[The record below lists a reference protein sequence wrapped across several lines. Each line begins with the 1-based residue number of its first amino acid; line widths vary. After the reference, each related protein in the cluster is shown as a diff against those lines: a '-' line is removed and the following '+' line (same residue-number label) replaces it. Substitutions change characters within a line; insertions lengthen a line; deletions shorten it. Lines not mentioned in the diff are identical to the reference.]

1 MADIDIQL
9 DGQRFNAPAWATEST
24 LSDMKDAIESLVGAT
39 DDQKKAM
46 KKLSENTAEG
56 NKTDAQGDKDL
67 IKAIQ
72 GLDGDK
78 GNSILLTSGGTAEVF
93 GKALKFAGGA
103 LTLFSG
109 ALLTMGKAIRG
120 VGESLQDSRGGTSL
134 DLGSGGFSNAANFAA
149 SFQMLGYSA
158 DEVAKTFEEASS
170 IIAIS
175 GRSNFIEMTSEI
187 QKLTG
192 AGSAF
197 GLELRELGALLNED
211 LDILRQVGVLQ
222 QIDAMKQTKQST
234 ELYNMQLKATAILGK
249 SIDEIRGATRTTLTD
264 NASVS
269 LLLQGMGAG
278 SQDFVNSFKAMGSE
292 LGASGFSQGV
302 NNAIQNAM
310 LETVAFRTDAGPELN
325 KILQLI
331 DGQNGTELVGD
342 IVKINALKEQGRYD
356 EAEAMIKAF
365 PATAMAAIKG
375 LDGNQKLEMKAIVEN
390 MGALGQEMALAIGQV
405 SQAGTAAEDV
415 NELAKASATVNNAF
429 TKLNASVAGSV
440 TNILAAFSTPLSQI
454 MDGFSKVTYELEK
467 DGKTI
472 KTDEKGRRVLNTKAS
487 GVFAILNE
495 QLRKVTD
502 AFNNL
507 FAKAEDGTSKVGNLG
522 MIISEKLT
530 PYITYLTDEL
540 VKWINGFDKDKF
552 SSTIDSWIT
561 SFKVVIGLL
570 DTMASVLG
578 FFTNI
583 LVDTDTEKMKDADG
597 KTIDVEVFDLSGTI
611 INAFLIAAAYSSVK
625 SAFSGLFAG
634 AIKGPVQSLG
644 SKLTSKLFGG
654 GGAGPDLEKTGKGA
668 GKGAKGMAAFGVAA
682 AGVGIALF
690 GISDAMETFKDMSW
704 EEIRKGVIGITLALA
719 PFGIAIGLLAWAG
732 TGPQAIGLWSIAG
745 VLAAIGVAA
754 AGIGVAAGG
763 ISMLVNAFGTTNEE
777 DIAMQD
783 ATTDNVNKLAG
794 IDKAQ
799 LDSTAEGIK
808 NIASSMVAFGNAT
821 NDGWFSGPDL
831 DDQYKQL
838 DIFEKFAKLDG
849 QGLLDFTSGMNELIT
864 TLQDLNALD
873 TAQILSQ
880 ASAVEKLNNAGNKG
894 LGQRFMD
901 GIGSIANRM
910 SGSPDPSAASSNNT
924 SDKENPAHPENKG
937 KSVTTLL
944 GEIATHTKK
953 TKDAVDA
960 LPKNMA

>member
-9 DGQRFNAPAWATEST
+9 EGQRFNAPAWATEST
-24 LSDMKDAIESLVGAT
+24 LSDMKDAIDSLVGAT
-39 DDQKKAM
+39 DQQKKMM

-78 GNSILLTSGGTAEVF
+78 GNDILFTSGGSVRAF
-93 GKALKFAGGA
+93 GGALKFAGAAVG
-103 LTLFSG
+103 LFAS
-109 ALLTMGKAIRG
+109 ALLTMGKAIKG
-120 VGESLQDSRGGTSL
+120 IGSSLQDSRGGTSL
-134 DLGSGGFSNAANFAA
+134 DLGGGGFSNAANFAA

-158 DEVAKTFEEASS
+158 DEVAQTFDEASG

-175 GRSNFIEMTSEI
+175 GRKNFMEMTNEI

-222 QIDAMKQTKQST
+222 QIDTMKQTKQSAQ
-234 ELYNMQLKATAILGK
+234 LYDMQLKATAILGK

-264 NASVS
+264 NASVA
-269 LLLQGMGAG
+269 LLLQGMGPAA
-278 SQDFVNSFKAMGSE
+278 QDFTQSFKMMGSE

-356 EAEAMIKAF
+356 EAEALIKAF

-375 LDGNQKLEMKAIVEN
+375 LDDNQKLEMKAIVEN
-390 MGALGQEMALAIGQV
+390 MGAVGQEMALAIGAV
-405 SQAGTAAEDV
+405 SQAGNAAKDV

-429 TKLNASVAGSV
+429 NKLNASVAGSINNV
-440 TNILAAFSTPLSQI
+440 LAAFATPISQI
-454 MDGFSKVTYELEK
+454 VDGFSKVTYKLDEN
-467 DGKTI
+467 GKAI
-472 KTDEKGRRVLNTKAS
+472 IDEVTGRRILNREQS
-487 GVFAILNE
+487 GVFAVLNE
-495 QLRKVTD
+495 QMQKVSD
-502 AFNNL
+502 AFNKL
-507 FAKAEDGTSKVGNLG
+507 FKISDDTTEGMSKFSML
-522 MIISEKLT
+522 ISKKLT
-530 PYITYLTDEL
+530 PYITSLTDKL
-540 VKWINGFDKDKF
+540 VTWIESFDENKF
-552 SSTIDSWIT
+552 SATIDNWIT

-570 DTMASVLG
+570 DTMATVLG

-583 LVDTDTEKMKDADG
+583 LVDTDTEKMTDADG
-597 KTIDVEVFDLSGTI
+597 NTVNVEVFDMSGTI
-611 INAFLIAAAYSSVK
+611 VNAFLIAVAYSSVK
-625 SAFSGLFAG
+625 SAFAGLFAG
-634 AIKGPVQSLG
+634 AIKGPVQTLG
-644 SKLTSKLFGG
+644 AKLTSKLFGG
-654 GGAGPDLEKTGKGA
+654 SDVGSKALKTGGKFGAGA
-668 GKGAKGMAAFGVAA
+668 VGMAAFGLAA
-682 AGVGIALF
+682 AGVGVALM
-690 GISDAMETFKDMSW
+690 GISDSIETLGNMKWQD
-704 EEIRKGVIGITLALA
+704 VA
-719 PFGIAIGLLAWAG
+719 FGMGATAVSLGLLAAG
-732 TGPQAIGLWSIAG
+732 LFLLAPAAG
-745 VLAAIGVAA
+745 VAAPGLLVLSAALLSVGVAA

-763 ISMLVNAFGTTNEE
+763 ISMLVDSFSNTAEE
-777 DIAMQD
+777 EAMLLDNQTKNIKELAEID
-783 ATTDNVNKLAG
+783 AGKLQSTSQG
-794 IDKAQ
+794 IDAMAK
-799 LDSTAEGIK
+799 
-808 NIASSMVAFGNAT
+808 SMVAFGNAT

-880 ASAVEKLNNAGNKG
+880 ASAVQKLNNAGNKG

-901 GIGSIANRM
+901 GIGSIANRF

-953 TKDAVDA
+953 TKDAVTD

>member
-1 MADIDIQL
+1 MADIEIQL
-9 DGQRFNAPAWATEST
+9 EGQRFTAPAWATEST
-24 LSDMKDAIESLVGAT
+24 LSDMKDAIDNLVGAT
-39 DDQKKAM
+39 DKQKEMM

-56 NKTDAQGDKDL
+56 NKNDAQGDKDL
-67 IKAIQ
+67 VKAIQ
-72 GLDGDK
+72 DLDGSK
-78 GNSILLTSGGTAEVF
+78 GNEAFIASGGMLARF
-93 GKALKFAGGA
+93 GTALKFAGA
-103 LTLFSG
+103 SLTLFST
-109 ALLTMGKAIRG
+109 ALFTMGKAIRG
-120 VGESLQDSRGGTSL
+120 VGASLQDSRGGTSL
-134 DLGSGGFSNAANFAA
+134 DLGGGEFSNAANFAA

-158 DEVAKTFEEASS
+158 DEVAQTFDEASG
-170 IIAIS
+170 IIAVS
-175 GRSNFIEMTSEI
+175 GRKNFMEMTNEI

-222 QIDAMKQTKQST
+222 QIDAMKQTKQSAQ
-234 ELYNMQLKATAILGK
+234 LYEMQLKATAILGK

-278 SQDFVNSFKAMGSE
+278 SQDFVNSFKMMGSE

-331 DGQNGTELVGD
+331 DGQNGTELVGE

-390 MGALGQEMALAIGQV
+390 MGALGQEFALAIGQV
-405 SQAGTAAEDV
+405 SQAGNAATDV

-429 TKLNASVAGSV
+429 NKLNASVSGSI
-440 TNILAAFSTPLSQI
+440 TNVLAAFATPLSAVAT
-454 MDGFSKVTYELEK
+454 GFSKVTYQL
-467 DGKTI
+467 
-472 KTDEKGRRVLNTKAS
+472 DENDKVMRDTVTGRRILDRTQS
-487 GVFAILNE
+487 GVFAVLNE
-495 QLRKVTD
+495 EMQKVSD
-502 AFNNL
+502 AFTNL
-507 FAKAEDGTSKVGNLG
+507 FKISEDGTSKVGDLSKL
-522 MIISEKLT
+522 ISSKLT
-530 PYITYLTDEL
+530 PYITYLTDKL
-540 VKWINGFDKDKF
+540 VTWINGFDENTF
-552 SSTIDSWIT
+552 SDTIDSWIT
-561 SFKVVIGLL
+561 SFRVVIGLL

-583 LVDTDTEKMKDADG
+583 LVDTDTEVDPATGEK
-597 KTIDVEVFDLSGTI
+597 VEVFDMSGTI

-625 SAFSGLFAG
+625 SAFAGLFAG

-644 SKLTSKLFGG
+644 QKLTSKLFGG
-654 GGAGPDLEKTGKGA
+654 GSTGANLEKTGKGA
-668 GKGAKGMAAFGVAA
+668 GKGAIGMAAFGVAA
-682 AGVGIALF
+682 AGVGVALF
-690 GISDAMETFKDMSW
+690 GISDAMETFKEMTTG
-704 EEIRKGVIGITLALA
+704 EIVKGVLGITAALI

-777 DIAMQD
+777 DIAMQN

-794 IDKAQ
+794 IDKSQ
-799 LDSTAEGIK
+799 LDSTAEGIS
-808 NIASSMVAFGNAT
+808 NIAASMVAFGDAT

-849 QGLLDFTSGMNELIT
+849 QGLLDFTSGMNQLIT

-924 SDKENPAHPENKG
+924 PGNENPAQQEDKDKTIHQ
-937 KSVTTLL
+937 LL
-944 GEIATHTKK
+944 KDIARNTDKTKK
-953 TKDAVDA
+953 AVVE
-960 LPKNMA
+960 LPKAISA

>member
-24 LSDMKDAIESLVGAT
+24 LSDMKDAIDNLVGAT
-39 DDQKKAM
+39 DKQKEMM

-72 GLDGDK
+72 GLD
-78 GNSILLTSGGTAEVF
+78 SGGGAGGLAIGESTTVF
-93 GKALKFAGGA
+93 TKALKFAGA
-103 LTLFSG
+103 SLTLFAG

-120 VGESLQDSRGGTSL
+120 VGASLQDSRGGTSL
-134 DLGSGGFSNAANFAA
+134 DLGGGGFSNAANFAA

-158 DEVAKTFEEASS
+158 EEVSQTFDEAAG
-170 IIAIS
+170 IIAVS
-175 GRSNFIEMTSEI
+175 GRSNFIAMTNEV

-222 QIDAMKQTKQST
+222 QIDAMKQTKQSAQ
-234 ELYNMQLKATAILGK
+234 LYEMQLKATAILGK

-342 IVKINALKEQGRYD
+342 IVKINALKEQGRYE
-356 EAEAMIKAF
+356 EAEEMIKAF

-375 LDGNQKLEMKAIVEN
+375 LDANQKLEMKAIVEN
-390 MGALGQEMALAIGQV
+390 MGALGQEFGLAIGQV
-405 SQAGTAAEDV
+405 SQAGTAATDV

-429 TKLNASVAGSV
+429 NKLNASIAGSV
-440 TNILAAFSTPLSQI
+440 TNVLAAFGTPLSQI
-454 MDGFSKVTYELEK
+454 MDGFSNVTYALEE

-472 KTDEKGRRVLNTKAS
+472 KTDEKGRRVLNREQS
-487 GVFAILNE
+487 GVFAILND

-502 AFNNL
+502 AFTDL
-507 FAKAEDGTSKVGNLG
+507 FAEAEDGKSKIGEVST
-522 MIISEKLT
+522 IISEKLT

-540 VKWINGFDKDKF
+540 VKWINGFNEDKF
-552 SSTIDSWIT
+552 RDTIDSWIT

-583 LVDTDTEKMKDADG
+583 LVDTDTETDPATG
-597 KTIDVEVFDLSGTI
+597 KKAEVFDMSGTI
-611 INAFLIAAAYSSVK
+611 VNAFLIAAAYKSVK
-625 SAFSGLFAG
+625 SAFAGLFAG

-654 GGAGPDLEKTGKGA
+654 GDTGTKALKTGGKFGAGA
-668 GKGAKGMAAFGVAA
+668 VGMAAFGVAA
-682 AGVGIALF
+682 AGVGIAMM
-690 GISDAMETFKDMSW
+690 GVSDAFDTFRDMEWSEFG
-704 EEIRKGVIGITLALA
+704 KGIAMLSLALLPFAIGIAAAGIAGTAAA
-719 PFGIAIGLLAWAG
+719 PGLIAIGVAL
-732 TGPQAIGLWSIAG
+732 AG
-745 VLAAIGVAA
+745 VGLAA

-763 ISMLVNAFGTTNEE
+763 ISMLIDSMGNTADEE
-777 DIAMQD
+777 AMLLNNQTKNIKELAEID
-783 ATTDNVNKLAG
+783 AGKLQSTASG
-794 IDKAQ
+794 IDAM
-799 LDSTAEGIK
+799 AG
-808 NIASSMVAFGNAT
+808 SMVAFGNAT

-910 SGSPDPSAASSNNT
+910 SGSPDPSAAASNNT
-924 SDKENPAHPENKG
+924 PGKETPAHQEDADK
-937 KSVTTLL
+937 TIHDLL
-944 GEIATHTKK
+944 SEIATNTQKTKK
-953 TKDAVDA
+953 AIVE
-960 LPKNMA
+960 LPKKTSAM